1 MAGLDKTGT
10 LSKGEF
16 AVLHVEEFSH
26 AESAP
31 GLDPLKMA
39 AAVEMYLV
47 LFKAIQLR
55 LKRIE
60 LSSWREIIEI
70 KNT

>member
-47 LFKAIQLR
+47 LFEAIQLR
-55 LKRIE
+55 LI
-60 LSSWREIIEI
+60 
-70 KNT
+70 